1 MTRRQIC
8 AYITLC
14 IIWGSTWA
22 AIRTAVQQVP
32 PMRLAAVRFLA
43 AGLLM
48 LPIASLRKMTLPRG
62 RALQATLWLGLFFV
76 GLQYA
81 LVFCAAQFLSSG
93 LTAILYACSPLV
105 VGLATPAML
114 KKPVPRA
121 AMTAM
126 LVGVGGLA
134 LLLRSILQTSAAQCA
149 PALVMLAAMAIS
161 SIGSVY
167 ASRELKNVSA
177 FAATALQFLVG
188 GAALAVL
195 SAIFERHAAA
205 QWSPS
210 AIGSLAFLI
219 IFSSM
224 IGFSIYFWL
233 LQRVEP
239 YRVLTVQF
247 LVPIL
252 AVVEGTILLREAI
265 PWLELCG
272 GLAVLSAV
280 FLVLRVPSDDDSYH
294 KITPR

>member
-1 MTRRQIC
+1 VTRRQIC
-8 AYITLC
+8 AYVVLFL
-14 IIWGSTWA
+14 IWGSTWA

-32 PMRLAAVRFLA
+32 PMRLAAIRFLA

-48 LPIASLRKMTLPRG
+48 LPIASLRKMTFPRG
-62 RALQATLWLGLFFV
+62 KALQATVWLGLFFV
-76 GLQYA
+76 ALQYA
-81 LVFCAAQFLSSG
+81 LVFFAAQFLRSG

-105 VGLATPAML
+105 VGLVTPAML

-134 LLLRSILQTSAAQCA
+134 LLLRSILQTSAAQFV
-149 PALVMLAAMAIS
+149 PALVMLVGMAIS
-161 SIGSVY
+161 SVGSVY
-167 ASRELKNVSA
+167 ASRELKCVSA
-177 FAATALQFLVG
+177 FAATALQFLIG

-205 QWSPS
+205 TWILS

-224 IGFSIYFWL
+224 IGFSLYFWL

-247 LVPIL
+247 LIPVL
-252 AVVEGTILLREAI
+252 AVIEGTVLLREAI
-265 PWLELCG
+265 PLLELCG

-280 FLVLRVPSDDDSYH
+280 FLVLRVPSDDDSYL